1 MADLLLYLHDSD
13 KHIDG
18 PCFVVVTGFVAAAG
32 FVVAAAAILL
42 VVVVLALFS
51 ANVTA
56 VVAALVAQSMFC
68 WLLAVGAC
76 CFHSGFV
83 SRGVGCR
90 AGVGLGDS
98 ELSLSLR
105 KTF

>member
-32 FVVAAAAILL
+32 FVVAAAVILL

-56 VVAALVAQSMFC
+56 VVATVVAALVAQSMFC

-76 CFHSGFV
+76 CFFPSQSFK
-83 SRGVGCR
+83 SFRI
-90 AGVGLGDS
+90 
-98 ELSLSLR
+98 
-105 KTF
+105 